1 MTTVSN
7 FVTPQALTIYKL
19 LSANGAMAAKD
30 IGSQLNILPN
40 AVYRANKQLLE
51 MSIIEKSD
59 SYPVIFSTV
68 PASSAIGWFLIQA
81 QRDFKQAFGT
91 NEKTNTQSV
100 NSPSITFIKNRTDL
114 LSRTDKDVIA
124 SQKEVKFIV
133 SGLEVPDSTVLAY
146 RKAATKGVSIK
157 ALVQKRQSNQNK
169 LEKWQNIGVDIRQV
183 DDLELRVFIIDSR
196 IVYLTSY
203 TQNKKEEATGVRFEY
218 PPLAAL
224 MNDLFEQKWQLAS

>member
-1 MTTVSN
+1 MTTVGN
-7 FVTPQALTIYKL
+7 FVSPQALTIYKL
-19 LSANGAMAAKD
+19 LSGNGAMTAKD
-30 IGSQLNILPN
+30 IGKQINIMPN

-51 MSIIEKSD
+51 MGIIEKSD

-68 PASSAIGWFLIQA
+68 PVSSAIGWFLLQA
-81 QRDFKQAFGT
+81 QRDFKQTFGIS
-91 NEKTNTQSV
+91 EKTNTPPAT
-100 NSPSITFIKNRTDL
+100 SPSITFIKSRADL
-114 LSRTDKDVIA
+114 LNRTDKDVIA

-157 ALVQKRQSNQNK
+157 ALVQKRRSNLHN
-169 LEKWQNIGVDIRQV
+169 LEKWQNIGVDVRQV

-203 TQNKKEEATGVRFEY
+203 SQNKKEEAFGVRFEY
-218 PPLAAL
+218 PPLATL
-224 MNDLFEQKWQLAS
+224 MNDLFEQKWQMA

>member
-1 MTTVSN
+1 MTAISNIVS
-7 FVTPQALTIYKL
+7 PQALTIYKL
-19 LSANGAMAAKD
+19 LLTNDAMTAKD
-30 IGSQLNILPN
+30 IGDQLNILPN

-51 MSIIEKSD
+51 MGIIEKSD

-68 PASSAIGWFLIQA
+68 PVSSAIGWFLIQA
-81 QRDFKQAFGT
+81 QKDFKQTFSRS
-91 NEKTNTQSV
+91 EKTDAQPTT
-100 NSPSITFIKNRTDL
+100 SPSITFIKSRSDL

-146 RKAATKGVSIK
+146 RKATTKGVSIK
-157 ALVQKRQSNQNK
+157 ALVQKRRSNQDK
-169 LEKWQNIGVDIRQV
+169 FEKWQNIGVDVRQV
-183 DDLELRVFIIDSR
+183 NDLELRVFIIDSR

-203 TQNKKEEATGVRFEY
+203 SQNKKEEAFGVRFEY